1 MHTGETIHLT
11 NQARCDDL
19 SKGPVTPSRIR
30 TWDALSIPER
40 RELKA
45 TLKRCNQTDGPEADL
60 LISNIRNDEVRA
72 AAVSLL
78 CRKDYL
84 IRNPATRGRLL
95 EALLPF
101 AAECRVQAYAM
112 LSLKDPLY
120 ARSYQVCAPAARIID
135 ATKGDRDPAITYEL
149 IDLAARLS
157 PQGRDAAAK
166 VAFILLSESTFTSGQ
181 YQLALF
187 NARVWYIEH
196 KGSLNPWLEIVTQ
209 HKKRPTVRLLKDIIY
224 GNISDPREYPV
235 LKNVIT
241 LPLLPHEIA
250 ITASVVT
257 IAARKLGN
265 LLGVQ
270 NNLAAPSAALAA
282 TVMIVGGR
290 YIWRARSIDI
300 INSHRTFE
308 KLEAIKHLGALLDS
322 QATPSQPTERKVK
335 KAVVRVLKSTD
346 NFLFTPEVR
355 SAALQALNGN

>member
-1 MHTGETIHLT
+1 MHTGETIHPT
-11 NQARCDDL
+11 SQPRCDGR
-19 SKGPVTPSRIR
+19 SEGPITPSRIR
-30 TWDALSIPER
+30 TWDTLSIPER
-40 RELKA
+40 RGLAA
-45 TLKRCNQTDGPEADL
+45 TLKRCNQTDGPEASL
-60 LISNIRNDEVRA
+60 LIANIGNDEVRA
-72 AAVSLL
+72 AAISLL

-101 AAECRVQAYAM
+101 ADECRVQAYAM

-120 ARSYQVCAPAARIID
+120 ARSYSVCAPAARIIES
-135 ATKGDRDPAITYEL
+135 TKRDRDPAITYEL

-157 PQGRDAAAK
+157 PQGRDAAARIS
-166 VAFILLSESTFTSGQ
+166 FILLSDSTLTSGQ

-196 KGSLNPWLEIVTQ
+196 KGSHNPWLEIVTQ
-209 HKKRPTVRLLKDIIY
+209 QKKRPTVLLLKDIIN

-290 YIWRARSIDI
+290 CIWKARRIDV

-322 QATPSQPTERKVK
+322 TTTPPLATERKVK
-335 KAVVRVLKSTD
+335 KDAVRVLKSTD
-346 NFLFTPEVR
+346 NFLFAPEVR
-355 SAALQALNGN
+355 SAALQTLNGH